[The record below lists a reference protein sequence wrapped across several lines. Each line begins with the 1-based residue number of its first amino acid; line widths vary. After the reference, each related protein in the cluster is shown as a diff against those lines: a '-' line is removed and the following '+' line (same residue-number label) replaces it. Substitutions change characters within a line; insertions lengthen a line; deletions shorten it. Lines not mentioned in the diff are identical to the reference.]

1 MDDHQFSQ
9 LLDRFNLSWEGYR
22 KVRKGVK
29 KRVVRH
35 MHRLGCRNLEEYFYI
50 LNDNSEALRDVEL
63 LITVSISRFFRDRQ
77 LWLVLE
83 EEIIPDV
90 IKRNSKKINVWS
102 AGCAQGQEVYSFKI
116 LWNRFKNKSDGLRQ
130 LQLWATDI
138 NPDYLNKAMEGV
150 YRESNLKGIPEEIKN
165 AYFSPSEDKSLYF
178 ITNHLKKD
186 IKWETY
192 NLVRE
197 PPPEEKFQIIFLRN
211 NLLTYY
217 RQEIKEPAFLKVI
230 SSLDKGGFLVIGTHE
245 KLPVQVRTLLQF
257 KGYHY
262 IFQLGDQCG
271 MKQEPRGVIYN

>member
-35 MHRLGCRNLEEYFYI
+35 MQRLGCRNMEVYFHV
-50 LNDNSEALRDVEL
+50 LDNNPEVLREVEL

-83 EEIIPDV
+83 EEIIPDL
-90 IKRNSKKINVWS
+90 IKRNSENVSVWS

-116 LWNRFKNKSDGLRQ
+116 LWNRFKNKSDSLPQ

-138 NPDYLNKAMEGV
+138 NPDYLNKAMEGA

-165 AYFSPSEDKSLYF
+165 TSFLTSKDKSLYF
-178 ITNHLKKD
+178 VANHLKKD

-192 NLVRE
+192 NLVRQ
-197 PPPEEKFQIIFLRN
+197 PPPQGKFQIIFLRN

-217 RQEIKEPAFLKVI
+217 RQEIKKPVFLKVI

-245 KLPVQVRTLLQF
+245 KLPVQTRTLSQF

>member
-35 MHRLGCRNLEEYFYI
+35 MQRLGCRNLEEYFYI
-50 LNDNSEALRDVEL
+50 LNNNSEALREVEL

-83 EEIIPDV
+83 EEIVSEV
-90 IKRNSKKINVWS
+90 IKRNSEKINIWS

-116 LWNRFKNKSDGLRQ
+116 LWNRLKNKSDGLPQ
-130 LQLWATDI
+130 LQLWATDV
-138 NPDYLNKAMEGV
+138 NPDYLNKAMEGA

-165 AYFSPSEDKSLYF
+165 ASFRTSKDKSLYF
-178 ITNHLKKD
+178 IAEHLKKD

-192 NLVRE
+192 DLVKQ
-197 PPPEEKFQIIFLRN
+197 PPSEEQFQIIFLRN

-230 SSLDKGGFLVIGTHE
+230 SSLDKSGFLIIGTHE
-245 KLPVQVRTLLQF
+245 KLPVQNHPLLQF
-257 KGYHY
+257 KEHKY
-262 IFQLGDQCG
+262 IFQLKD
-271 MKQEPRGVIYN
+271 R